1 MDRRKAILTAILS
14 ITGVIIL
21 IMTIFWILS
30 MANNIEEIDAMDQD
44 GYVQEISSSKIQEE
58 EMHNNNNNNISET
71 EKNINNSVGKN
82 EDEDVDVDEDTEDVR
97 MFLFLGID
105 RTEERDSQY
114 SIYRADSISILRID
128 LENSWAK
135 VLSIPRDT
143 YTYLPITDKKDKI
156 NHAYAFGT
164 LKGRAEASMLEAV
177 NLLLEEEEMRKYFTL
192 EMEPIAAIVNQI
204 GGVWVDVEIDMN
216 THGAQLSK
224 GYQKLN
230 GEEAFDYIHW
240 RYSGDGDIG
249 RIRRQ
254 QQFAI
259 ALLKKLSE
267 EYKGTDLTKF
277 FLSNSEYS
285 NTNIH
290 VSELA
295 EVTEALSVIEDIEFA
310 TLQGSS
316 IKIDGIYYWKLDET
330 KLNETLTW
338 FYEKK

>member
-1 MDRRKAILTAILS
+1 MDRRKAILTASSS
-14 ITGVIIL
+14 IIGVIIL
-21 IMTIFWILS
+21 IMMIFWILS
-30 MANNIEEIDAMDQD
+30 KANHIEEIDAMYQPDFI
-44 GYVQEISSSKIQEE
+44 QETSSPDIQEKIQNDN
-58 EMHNNNNNNISET
+58 MGET
-71 EKNINNSVGKN
+71 ENNTNNRINEN
-82 EDEDVDVDEDTEDVR
+82 EDENAEDIR

-105 RTEERDSQY
+105 RTKERDSQY
-114 SIYRADSISILRID
+114 NIYRADSISILRVD

-164 LKGRAEASMLEAV
+164 LKGRAEASMIEAV
-177 NLLLEEEEMRKYFTL
+177 NLLLDEEEMRKYFTL

-204 GGVWVDVEIDMN
+204 GGVWVDVEVDMN
-216 THGAQLSK
+216 SHGARLSK

-230 GEEAFDYIHW
+230 GEEAFDYVHW

-295 EVTEALSVIEDIEFA
+295 EVTEALSDIEDIEFA

-338 FYEKK
+338 FYENN

>member
-1 MDRRKAILTAILS
+1 MDRRKAILTASSS
-14 ITGVIIL
+14 IIGVIIL
-21 IMTIFWILS
+21 IMMIFWILS
-30 MANNIEEIDAMDQD
+30 KANHIEEIDAMYQPDFI
-44 GYVQEISSSKIQEE
+44 QETSSPDIQEKIQNDN
-58 EMHNNNNNNISET
+58 MGET
-71 EKNINNSVGKN
+71 ENNTNNRINEN
-82 EDEDVDVDEDTEDVR
+82 EDENAEDIR

-114 SIYRADSISILRID
+114 SIYRADSISILRVD
-128 LENSWAK
+128 LKNSWAK

-177 NLLLEEEEMRKYFTL
+177 NLLLDEEEMRKYFTL

-204 GGVWVDVEIDMN
+204 GGVWVDVEVDMN
-216 THGAQLSK
+216 SHGAQLSK

-230 GEEAFDYIHW
+230 GEDAFDYVHW

-267 EYKGTDLTKF
+267 EYKGNDLTKF
-277 FLSNSEYS
+277 FLSNNNYT

-290 VSELA
+290 VSELS
-295 EVTEALSVIEDIEFA
+295 EVTEVLSDIDDIEFV

-330 KLNETLTW
+330 KLNETLKW
-338 FYEKK
+338 FYEKN